1 MAPAPH
7 QSPWRQARS
16 VSPASFAAYAA
27 SLLLWQQRTAGKD
40 GDGSEYRIGLRL
52 WVLEER
58 RNPPFCL
65 LLLFGPVSLS
75 CGSVVLN
82 LPFFVSHSSLQ
93 PFTHI
98 SDFVLNLHAPC
109 LPPHLDFH
117 GWEDTHILKKLQ
129 RQALACSLPF
139 LPSPE
144 SGSDP
149 HRAQRWGWEAVTPQA
164 PVGGRLGV
172 VYCGRPGV
180 WVLAVHVCVYI
191 NIY

>member
-1 MAPAPH
+1 MFTEPPSFPPILLLEGDRVPQRGQLPGLEDVAPAPH

-109 LPPHLDFH
+109 L
-117 GWEDTHILKKLQ
+117 
-129 RQALACSLPF
+129 
-139 LPSPE
+139 SPT
-144 SGSDP
+144 S
-149 HRAQRWGWEAVTPQA
+149 
-164 PVGGRLGV
+164 
-172 VYCGRPGV
+172 
-180 WVLAVHVCVYI
+180 
-191 NIY
+191 